1 MQPNYQQLS
10 TYRNEPN
17 DDPENYYTGPE
28 VFGERYIITNP
39 SWNEALSES
48 KDRILSAETYLESKF
63 NCEAVR
69 IEWNDQLS
77 LHTFTTLN
85 F

>member
-1 MQPNYQQLS
+1 VLPNYQRFA
-10 TYRNEPN
+10 TYRHEPN
-17 DDPENYYTGPE
+17 DDPDTYYTGPE
-28 VFGERYIITNP
+28 VSGERYIITNP

-48 KDRILSAETYLESKF
+48 KDRILSAEAYLESKF
-63 NCEAVR
+63 NCEEVR